1 MLLRPVLPMPASLQS
16 FNVPAFV
23 CVISVISVGC
33 VVPAVGFQALP
44 CCPTDHFSTIGISD
58 DNFEKLYI
66 RQSDSCLNYRRI
78 EFWTHILVVQLDR
91 NIMLTEVYN
100 SSRGSRK
107 DGKNV
112 QYVICTHLVSR
123 ISAFVQVHGRMYNLC
138 SVCMYVSTIYKIQI
152 LLLGA
157 RESGGWNWGV

>member
-1 MLLRPVLPMPASLQS
+1 VLLRLRPVLPMPASLQS
-16 FNVPAFV
+16 FTVPAFV

-33 VVPAVGFQALP
+33 VVPAVVFQALP

-58 DNFEKLYI
+58 ENFEKLYI
-66 RQSDSCLNYRRI
+66 RQSDSCLNYRSI
-78 EFWTHILVVQLDR
+78 EFGTHTHISVVQLDR

-112 QYVICTHLVSR
+112 CDLHPFGIQNICICT
-123 ISAFVQVHGRMYNLC
+123 
-138 SVCMYVSTIYKIQI
+138 ST
-152 LLLGA
+152 
-157 RESGGWNWGV
+157 W